1 LIAGIYYCYSLLSNK
16 LNKLSIFTLFGII
29 FFPQSCWGNEMY
41 SNNILTFAEEN
52 PTGTEEN

>member
-1 LIAGIYYCYSLLSNK
+1 MLANG
-16 LNKLSIFTLFGII
+16 
-29 FFPQSCWGNEMY
+29 MH